1 MSTLRNLTT
10 PLSSRVTE
18 LPTVKLDTTLTD
30 LFKLARPRSAHKQL
44 AYIHGMTHCGV
55 GLIPCVQR
63 NTKFLYQDSCFVKTP
78 QKDLTDKNTTLRDS
92 LVVKFLNVI
101 PQRDAFITGDSTVLF
116 FGASTDLNN
125 MTHDK
130 HEVQSTMA
138 VLDKSQK
145 PRLVYCPGPSE
156 IPFAGVDMIAG
167 YKVAFD
173 GLESSSD
180 YLTVDLEKHWYLNSK
195 GALAGSGLPT
205 PRTEIIKVN
214 GHPVAEEECCD
225 VCRERNSNRISHVR
239 DFISTVPNNCSGQ
252 RGKWFEDQERRII
265 SAVERR
271 NIPFAFKTQQS
282 LGGGGTWIVSSVQ
295 EKREL
300 LQSLSDEEGIIQKL
314 LALLNESNHHLGAAS
329 MVLSDLVKDII
340 GNYGATFFVTDSGGV
355 LFMGISEQ
363 LLADNGKSWVGSIID
378 YEKQKEL
385 REKLQP
391 VMAQTAEWLNREHG
405 YFGPVGID
413 VLESELSSGRTGD
426 ADTKTCLFIVDLNVR
441 ASGSMSL
448 PLLKGHFT
456 KRGLTCASIGMI
468 STTKSRNAF
477 IEQWKRELES
487 GSMVIVSWYE
497 THTSNVSMG
506 SVIVGAVDRIGLES
520 SIEKLRRCT
529 DQVKF

>member
-1 MSTLRNLTT
+1 MSTSRNLTT
-10 PLSSRVTE
+10 PLSSIVTQ
-18 LPTVKLDTTLTD
+18 LPTIKLDTTLTD
-30 LFKLARPRSAHKQL
+30 LFKLARPRSAHRQL
-44 AYIHGMTHCGV
+44 AYIHGVTHCSV

-63 NTKFLYQDSCFVKTP
+63 NTKFLYQDGCFVETP

-92 LVVKFLNVI
+92 LVAKFLNVI

-116 FGASTDLNN
+116 FGASTDMNN

-138 VLDKSQK
+138 VLDQSQK

-156 IPFAGVDMIAG
+156 IPFAGIDMIAG

-180 YLTVDLEKHWYLNSK
+180 YLTVDLEKHWFLNSK

-214 GHPVAEEECCD
+214 GHPVAEDECCD
-225 VCRERNSNRISHVR
+225 VCRARNSNRISHVR
-239 DFISTVPNNCSGQ
+239 DFISTVPKDCSGQ

-265 SAVERR
+265 SAVEGR

-300 LQSLSDEEGIIQKL
+300 LQSLSAEDGIIQKL
-314 LALLNESNHHLGAAS
+314 LALLNESNHHLQAGS
-329 MVLSDLVKDII
+329 MLLSDLVKDPI

-363 LLADNGKSWVGSIID
+363 LLAEDGKSWVGSIID
-378 YEKQKEL
+378 YRKQNKL

-391 VMAQTAEWLNREHG
+391 VMAQTAKWLNKQHG

-413 VLESELSSGRTGD
+413 ILESELSTGQTGD
-426 ADTKTCLFIVDLNVR
+426 TDAKTCLFIVDLNVR

-456 KRGLTCASIGMI
+456 KRGLVCASICTI
-468 STTKSRNAF
+468 STNKSRDTF
-477 IEQWKRELES
+477 IEQWKSEFKS
-487 GSMVIVSWYE
+487 GSMIIVSWYE
-497 THTSNVSMG
+497 TPGSNTSMG
-506 SVIVGAVDRIGLES
+506 SVIVGAVDKMSLES
-520 SIEKLRRCT
+520 SVEKLRRYT

>member
-1 MSTLRNLTT
+1 MSKLRNHTI

-18 LPTVKLDTTLTD
+18 LPTIELDTTLTD
-30 LFKLARPRSAHKQL
+30 LFKLARPRCAHKQL
-44 AYIHGMTHCGV
+44 AYIHGVTHCGV
-55 GLIPCVQR
+55 GLTPYVQR

-78 QKDLTDKNTTLRDS
+78 QKDLTNKNTTLRDS
-92 LVVKFLNVI
+92 LVTKYLNVI

-116 FGASTDLNN
+116 FKASTDMDN

-138 VLDKSQK
+138 VLGKSQK

-156 IPFAGVDMIAG
+156 ISFAGVDMIAG

-180 YLTVDLEKHWYLNSK
+180 YLTVDLDKHWYLNSK
-195 GALAGSGLPT
+195 DALAASGLPT
-205 PRTEIIKVN
+205 PRTEIIGVN

-225 VCRERNSNRISHVR
+225 ECRERKSNRLSHVR
-239 DFISTVPNNCSGQ
+239 DFISTNPKDCSGQ

-282 LGGGGTWIVSSVQ
+282 LGGGGTWIVSSVP

-300 LQSLSDEEGIIQKL
+300 LQSLSEEDGIIQKL
-314 LALLNESNHHLGAAS
+314 LPRLNESNQHFHAGS
-329 MVLSDLVKDII
+329 MLLSDLVKDPI

-363 LLADNGKSWVGSIID
+363 LLADDGKAWVGSIID
-378 YEKQKEL
+378 YRKQNEL
-385 REKLQP
+385 QKQLHP
-391 VMAQTAEWLNREHG
+391 LMAQTAEWLNKEHG

-413 VLESELSSGRTGD
+413 VLESELPAVQNGD
-426 ADTKTCLFIVDLNVR
+426 TDAKTCLFIVDLNVR
-441 ASGSMSL
+441 TSGSMSL

-456 KRGLTCASIGMI
+456 ARGMTCASTCTI
-468 STTKSRNAF
+468 STFKTRDAF
-477 IEQWKRELES
+477 IEQWKRDFMS
-487 GSMVIVSWYE
+487 GSMIIMSWYE
-497 THTSNVSMG
+497 SPESKMSIG
-506 SVIVGAVDRIGLES
+506 SIIIGAVDRTGLES
-520 SIEKLRRCT
+520 NIARLRRYT
-529 DQVKF
+529 DEVKF